1 MKKILK
7 CSLCGNSLEDS
18 KKILI
23 KNIPESA
30 QGFLNEQDRISRN
43 YSANLIQCNFCKHVQ
58 LNTKPVRY
66 YKEVIQICWGFNR
79 NEIIEKSNLKI
90 FVKNILATRK
100 N

>member
-1 MKKILK
+1 MGENIFQIKEAILFLSKGELPKEVYKKVFDVITNYSITAWMKKILK

-43 YSANLIQCNFCKHVQ
+43 YSATLFN
-58 LNTKPVRY
+58 
-66 YKEVIQICWGFNR
+66 VIIANMY
-79 NEIIEKSNLKI
+79 N
-90 FVKNILATRK
+90 
-100 N
+100 